1 MKRRKKRFV
10 LPLCLL
16 LLLSLCAP
24 AYAAADAPFADIHG
38 HWAECQMT
46 WAQETG
52 ILTGTSS
59 TTLSPDD
66 TATRA
71 MAVTVLYRYAGS
83 PAVEGTSGFADVPAD
98 AYYADGVAWCVQAGL
113 ITGKTET
120 AFRPGDP
127 MTREEFAAT
136 LYRLLVDRHGV
147 PEQVGENNV
156 TTLADF
162 ADAQSVS
169 AFAQDAMAW
178 AVGDL
183 FLSGF
188 RQEGDARELLPQGP
202 ITRGEMIHLLRQ
214 YDCLVEGNPAQLYRL
229 SPEDVRSIRLQQGSG
244 PQAMI
249 TDPAEIQRF
258 LEKVNAFTY
267 TAQENPRPAGGF
279 YFFADLHLT
288 DGTSVCLLL
297 SQNGIDHHY
306 TEPASEGDAYFPLD
320 WMESFGLRK

>member
-1 MKRRKKRFV
+1 
-10 LPLCLL
+10 
-16 LLLSLCAP
+16 
-24 AYAAADAPFADIHG
+24 
-38 HWAECQMT
+38 
-46 WAQETG
+46 
-52 ILTGTSS
+52 
-59 TTLSPDD
+59 
-66 TATRA
+66 

-98 AYYADGVAWCVQAGL
+98 AYYADGAAWCVQAGL

-214 YDCLVEGNPAQLYRL
+214 YDCLVEGNPAQLYRF

>member
-46 WAQETG
+46 WAQEAG

-162 ADAQSVS
+162 ADAQ
-169 AFAQDAMAW
+169 
-178 AVGDL
+178 
-183 FLSGF
+183 
-188 RQEGDARELLPQGP
+188 
-202 ITRGEMIHLLRQ
+202 
-214 YDCLVEGNPAQLYRL
+214 
-229 SPEDVRSIRLQQGSG
+229 
-244 PQAMI
+244 
-249 TDPAEIQRF
+249 
-258 LEKVNAFTY
+258 
-267 TAQENPRPAGGF
+267 
-279 YFFADLHLT
+279 
-288 DGTSVCLLL
+288 
-297 SQNGIDHHY
+297 
-306 TEPASEGDAYFPLD
+306 
-320 WMESFGLRK
+320 

>member
-46 WAQETG
+46 WAQEAG

-183 FLSGF
+183 FLSG
-188 RQEGDARELLPQGP
+188 GGKPGPAVPLLSGGRALHPSSAGQRP
-202 ITRGEMIHLLRQ
+202 P
-214 YDCLVEGNPAQLYRL
+214 GNDNRP
-229 SPEDVRSIRLQQGSG
+229 GG
-244 PQAMI
+244 
-249 TDPAEIQRF
+249 DPAVFREGKR
-258 LEKVNAFTY
+258 LHVH
-267 TAQENPRPAGGF
+267 RPGKSPA
-279 YFFADLHLT
+279 
-288 DGTSVCLLL
+288 CRRLLL
-297 SQNGIDHHY
+297 LCGPPPDRRDLGLPS
-306 TEPASEGDAYFPLD
+306 PFPKRDRPSLHRARLGGRCVFPIGLD
-320 WMESFGLRK
+320 GELWSA

>member
-46 WAQETG
+46 WAQEAG

-98 AYYADGVAWCVQAGL
+98 AYYADGAAWCVQAGL
-113 ITGKTET
+113 VTGKTET

-178 AVGDL
+178 A
-183 FLSGF
+183 GF
-188 RQEGDARELLPQGP
+188 PSTRQS
-202 ITRGEMIHLLRQ
+202 
-214 YDCLVEGNPAQLYRL
+214 Y
-229 SPEDVRSIRLQQGSG
+229 
-244 PQAMI
+244 
-249 TDPAEIQRF
+249 
-258 LEKVNAFTY
+258 
-267 TAQENPRPAGGF
+267 
-279 YFFADLHLT
+279 
-288 DGTSVCLLL
+288 
-297 SQNGIDHHY
+297 
-306 TEPASEGDAYFPLD
+306 
-320 WMESFGLRK
+320 